1 MTETKTETKT
11 ETTVFNVDYELQK
24 LLNSL
29 EPNETDVTKIAEVTH
44 KSLLIMS
51 VRDAATVINSRK
63 EKNND
68 VSGDGEE
75 MKLFDEIVQ
84 KSYLFRLELLKEKLL
99 D

>member
-1 MTETKTETKT
+1 MTETKTEM
-11 ETTVFNVDYELQK
+11 TTFNVDYELQK
-24 LLNSL
+24 LFNSL
-29 EPNETDVTKIAEVTH
+29 EPDETDVTKIAEVTH

-63 EKNND
+63 EKNN
-68 VSGDGEE
+68 GEE

-84 KSYLFRLELLKEKLL
+84 KSYLLRLELLKKKLL

>member
-1 MTETKTETKT
+1 MTETKTEM
-11 ETTVFNVDYELQK
+11 TTFNVDYELQN
-24 LLNSL
+24 LFNSL
-29 EPNETDVTKIAEVTH
+29 EPDETDVTKIAEVTH

-63 EKNND
+63 EKNN
-68 VSGDGEE
+68 GEE

-84 KSYLFRLELLKEKLL
+84 KSYLLRLELLKKKLL

>member
-1 MTETKTETKT
+1 MTETKTEM
-11 ETTVFNVDYELQK
+11 TTFNVDYELQK
-24 LLNSL
+24 LFNSL
-29 EPNETDVTKIAEVTH
+29 EPDETDVTKIAEVTH

-68 VSGDGEE
+68 GEE

-84 KSYLFRLELLKEKLL
+84 KSYLLKLELLKKKLL